1 MHISLLHF
9 FLLPA
14 AVVSGAAV
22 PVASRQQPLLAARD
36 GVPSSLPHITS
47 VQYSGDGCPSSAPAV
62 DKSGDGF
69 DDVSFR
75 LNAFA
80 VSGADVYS
88 STANCEVHVQASGAS
103 AGWQVGVSDVY
114 VRGRLRLDPGAQMD
128 FYVTTF
134 WSQGAANT
142 GLWYSPPP
150 SYPLTYEPE
159 TQKANPSISP
169 LPPYQVTV
177 RGNLKN
183 TGGSRSDQIATA
195 HGSIPGDRIAW
206 GPCTGSSGDIGIL
219 NVNFRTALQGDG
231 NFGGKGGDSAVESW
245 DYVWRRC

>member
-142 GLWYSPPP
+142 
-150 SYPLTYEPE
+150 
-159 TQKANPSISP
+159 
-169 LPPYQVTV
+169 VTV

>member
-1 MHISLLHF
+1 MHSSLLQLM
-9 FLLPA
+9 LLP

-22 PVASRQQPLLAARD
+22 KLVARD
-36 GVPSSLPHITS
+36 GPSSMPHITS

-62 DKSGDGF
+62 DKSGGF
-69 DDVSFR
+69 DDLSFR
-75 LNAFA
+75 LNAFS
-80 VSGADVYS
+80 VSSADVYS

-114 VRGRLRLDPGAQMD
+114 VRGRLILDPGAQMD

-134 WSQGAANT
+134 WSQSAANT
-142 GLWYSPPP
+142 
-150 SYPLTYEPE
+150 
-159 TQKANPSISP
+159 
-169 LPPYQVTV
+169 VTV

-195 HGSIPGDRIAW
+195 HGSIPGDRVAW

-219 NVNFRTALQGDG
+219 NVNFRTALQGG
-231 NFGGKGGDSAVESW
+231 AYGSFGGKGSDSAVESW

>member
-1 MHISLLHF
+1 MHTNLLHLF
-9 FLLPA
+9 ILPA

-22 PVASRQQPLLAARD
+22 VLRQQPLLAARD

-62 DKSGDGF
+62 DKSGNGF

-114 VRGRLRLDPGAQMD
+114 VRGRLMLDPGAQMY
-128 FYVTTF
+128 FYITTF

-142 GLWYSPPP
+142 VSFPFSFLKADP
-150 SYPLTYEPE
+150 SL
-159 TQKANPSISP
+159 ALLLPS
-169 LPPYQVTV
+169 QVTV
-177 RGNLKN
+177 RGNLEN
-183 TGGSRSDQIATA
+183 TGSSRSDQIATA
-195 HGSIPGDRIAW
+195 HGLIPGDRIAW

-219 NVNFRTALQGDG
+219 NVNFRTALQGGG